1 MDTELSK
8 KDKKIARE
16 IIARGLNKELKRG
29 LLEFEAILQEWR
41 STSGD
46 NKEFYHKL
54 YGSVYDFNK
63 QIAWRYDYMPG
74 SQYLLVLTGQ
84 LRDQLI
90 DPSELDAI
98 DPEARDAVLFMAS
111 RK

>member
-54 YGSVYDFNK
+54 YGSVCMILTNK
-63 QIAWRYDYMPG
+63 SPG
-74 SQYLLVLTGQ
+74 DTITCQVPNTS
-84 LRDQLI
+84 
-90 DPSELDAI
+90 
-98 DPEARDAVLFMAS
+98 
-111 RK
+111 